1 MADKTLFGRLRRLFS
16 TNVIVRNVGGKKL
29 KVADTDQV
37 QRQVKSHLVDRYTK
51 LHNNLDLVGTG
62 YSTVHQIMAARLA
75 LFKDYETMDSDPIIS
90 SALDIYSDESTM
102 KSEYGSVLN
111 VKTENNNIKEI
122 LNNLFYDIMNI
133 EFTLWPWVRNMVKY
147 GDFFLYLDI
156 NEKYGITNVV
166 PLSPY
171 EIIRSEG
178 EEADNPY
185 YTKFYLE
192 SIEGAHP
199 YFGQR
204 STSGKGKIEFEN
216 FQIAHFRLSNDSN
229 FFPYGKSM
237 IEGTRKIWKQLT
249 LMEDAMLIHRIMRAP
264 SKRVFKI
271 DIGNI
276 PPSEVDNYMQ
286 RIINKMKKTPFVD
299 EASGEYNLKYNI
311 QNLTEDFFMP
321 VRGGD
326 SGTEISELGGIDY
339 DSTEDI
345 EYLKNKLLASL
356 RIPKAFLGFDE
367 NMGGKA
373 TLAAEDVR
381 FARTIER
388 IQRIIVSELTKIAVV
403 HLYAQGYT
411 DEDLVNFELELASP
425 STMYEQEKVELWG
438 QKVQLATDMTQDKI
452 LPTTW
457 IYDNVFKFSED
468 EKKEIERQIVL
479 DQKNKFRYSQIEM
492 EGNDPAETGDAIGTP
507 SDMAAIGTSAEEMPT
522 PPDTIAGSIFD
533 TGLDSGEDDRPE
545 DQQGGRPPEM
555 NKFGKESGARGR
567 DPLGKQAKNSSPK
580 NKRNLALAHY
590 DAIKNTMGK
599 KSKAI
604 INETNKVEEVEQE
617 YNEYKEENGVD

>member
-1 MADKTLFGRLRRLFS
+1 MADTTLFGRLRRLFS

-29 KVADTDQV
+29 KIADTDQI
-37 QRQVKSHLVDRYTK
+37 QHQVKSHLVDRYSK
-51 LHNNLDLVGTG
+51 LHSNLDVAGTG
-62 YSTVHQIMAARLA
+62 YSTVHQVMAARLG
-75 LFKDYETMDSDPIIS
+75 LFKDYESMDSDPIIS

-102 KSEYGSVLN
+102 KGQYGEVIDI
-111 VKTENNNIKEI
+111 KTDNENIKEI
-122 LNNLFYDIMNI
+122 LHNLFYDILNI
-133 EFTLWPWVRNMVKY
+133 EFNLWPWVRNMVKY
-147 GDFFLYLDI
+147 GDFYLYLDI

-171 EIIRSEG
+171 EVVRSEG
-178 EEADNPY
+178 EDETNPY

-204 STSGKGKIEFEN
+204 AASSKNKVEFEN
-216 FQIAHFRLSNDSN
+216 FQVAHFRLANDSN
-229 FFPYGKSM
+229 FLPYGKSM
-237 IEGTRKIWKQLT
+237 IESTRKIWKQLT

-276 PPSEVDNYMQ
+276 PPAEVDNYMQ
-286 RIINKMKKTPFVD
+286 RIINKMKKTPVID
-299 EASGEYNLKYNI
+299 EATGEYNLKYNM

-356 RIPKAFLGFDE
+356 RVPKAFLGFDE
-367 NMGGKA
+367 NVGGKA

-403 HLYAQGYT
+403 HLYSQGYT

-425 STMYEQEKVELWG
+425 STMYEQEKVELLG
-438 QKVQLATDMTQDKI
+438 QKVSLARDMLSDKI
-452 LPTTW
+452 LPYEW
-457 IYDNVFKFSED
+457 IYNNVFNFSD
-468 EKKEIERQIVL
+468 KEKVDIENQIID
-479 DQKNKFRYSQIEM
+479 DQKQKFRHSQIEM
-492 EGNDPAETGDAIGTP
+492 EGNDPMSSGESVGTP
-507 SDMAAIGTSAEEMPT
+507 SSMAAVGVGEDEAST
-522 PPDTIAGSIFD
+522 PPDTAAGSVFD
-533 TGLDSGEDDRPE
+533 VFDDGEDDRPE
-545 DQQGGRPPEM
+545 DEQGGRPKEM
-555 NKFGKESGARGR
+555 NKPFKDSGARGR
-567 DPLGKQAKNSSPK
+567 DPLGKQTKNRK
-580 NKRNLALAHY
+580 GLALAHY
-590 DAIKNTMGK
+590 DALKSTMGNK
-599 KSKAI
+599 KSKDI
-604 INETNKVEEVEQE
+604 IQETNQVDELEKE
-617 YNEYKEENGVD
+617 YNEYKEENGDN

>member
-1 MADKTLFGRLRRLFS
+1 MADTTLFGRLQRLFA

-29 KVADTDQV
+29 KIADTDQV
-37 QRQVKSHLVDRYTK
+37 QKQVKSHLVDRYSK
-51 LHNNLDLVGTG
+51 LHTNLDLVGTG
-62 YSTVHQIMAARLA
+62 YSTVHQVMAARLA
-75 LFKDYETMDSDPIIS
+75 LFKDYESMDSDPIIS

-102 KSEYGSVLN
+102 KGEYGQVIDI
-111 VKTENNNIKEI
+111 KTDNENIKEI

-133 EFTLWPWVRNMVKY
+133 EFNLWPWVRNMVKY
-147 GDFFLYLDI
+147 GDFFLHLDI

-171 EIIRSEG
+171 EVIRAEG
-178 EEADNPY
+178 EDPENPY

-199 YFGQR
+199 YFGQK
-204 STSGKGKIEFEN
+204 SNKGKIEFEN
-216 FQIAHFRLSNDSN
+216 FQIAHFRLANDSN
-229 FFPYGKSM
+229 FLPYGKSM
-237 IEGTRKIWKQLT
+237 VESTRKIWKQLT

-276 PPSEVDNYMQ
+276 PPAEVDNYMQ
-286 RIINKMKKTPFVD
+286 RIINKMKKTPIID
-299 EASGEYNLKYNI
+299 ENTGEYNLKYNM

-326 SGTEISELGGIDY
+326 SGTEISELSGIDY

-356 RIPKAFLGFDE
+356 RVPKAFLGFDE
-367 NMGGKA
+367 NVGGKA

-403 HLYAQGYT
+403 HLYSQGYT

-425 STMYEQEKVELWG
+425 STMYEQEKIELFG
-438 QKVQLATDMTQDKI
+438 QKVNLARDMIQDKI
-452 LPTTW
+452 LPYQW
-457 IYDNVFKFSED
+457 IYDNVFNFSD
-468 EKKEIERQIVL
+468 KEKVNIEKQIID
-479 DQKNKFRYSQIEM
+479 DQKQKFRHSQIEM
-492 EGNDPAETGDAIGTP
+492 EGNDPMETGDAIGTP
-507 SDMAAIGTSAEEMPT
+507 SDMASIGIGADDAAE
-522 PPDTIAGSIFD
+522 PPETIAGSIFD
-533 TGLDSGEDDRPE
+533 PFPDEEKEDERPE
-545 DQQGGRPPEM
+545 DQQGGRPQEM
-555 NKFGKESGARGR
+555 NKPFKDSGARGR
-567 DPLGKQAKNSSPK
+567 DPLGKQTKNRRP
-580 NKRNLALAHY
+580 LALAHY
-590 DAIKNTMGK
+590 DALKKTMGVK
-599 KSKAI
+599 KSKDI
-604 INETNKVEEVEQE
+604 IQETTQVDELEKE
-617 YNEYKEENGVD
+617 YNEYKEENGDN

>member
-1 MADKTLFGRLRRLFS
+1 MADTTLFGRLRRLFS

-29 KVADTDQV
+29 KIADTDQV
-37 QRQVKSHLVDRYTK
+37 QKQVKSHLVDRYTK

-62 YSTVHQIMAARLA
+62 YSTVHQVMAARLA
-75 LFKDYETMDSDPIIS
+75 LFKDYESMDSDPIIS

-102 KSEYGSVLN
+102 KGEYGQVVE
-111 VKTENNNIKEI
+111 VKSDNDNIKEI

-133 EFTLWPWVRNMVKY
+133 EFNLWPWVRNMVKY
-147 GDFFLYLDI
+147 GDFFLHLDI

-171 EIIRSEG
+171 EVVRAEG
-178 EEADNPY
+178 EDPENPY

-199 YFGQR
+199 YFGQK
-204 STSGKGKIEFEN
+204 SSGTGKIEFEN
-216 FQIAHFRLSNDSN
+216 FQIAHFRLANDSN
-229 FFPYGKSM
+229 FLPYGKSM
-237 IEGTRKIWKQLT
+237 VESTRKIWKQLT

-276 PPSEVDNYMQ
+276 PPAEVDNYMQ
-286 RIINKMKKTPFVD
+286 RIINKMKKTPIID
-299 EASGEYNLKYNI
+299 EGTGEYNLKYNM

-356 RIPKAFLGFDE
+356 RVPKAFLGFDE
-367 NMGGKA
+367 NVGGKA

-388 IQRIIVSELTKIAVV
+388 IQRIVVSELTKIAVV
-403 HLYAQGYT
+403 HLYSQGYT
-411 DEDLVNFELELASP
+411 DEDLVNFELNLASP
-425 STMYEQEKVELWG
+425 STMYEQEKIELFG
-438 QKVQLATDMTQDKI
+438 QKVDLASSMIQDKI
-452 LPTTW
+452 LPTNW
-457 IYDNVFKFSED
+457 IYDNVFNFSD
-468 EKKEIERQIVL
+468 KEKIDIENQIIE
-479 DQKNKFRYSQIEM
+479 DQKQKFRHSQIEM
-492 EGNDPAETGDAIGTP
+492 EGNDPQASGESVGTP
-507 SDMAAIGTSAEEMPT
+507 SDMQTGRGGMFGQQQEPQQDDDSV
-522 PPDTIAGSIFD
+522 AGSLFD
-533 TGLDSGEDDRPE
+533 PFDNGEDDRPE
-545 DQQGGRPPEM
+545 DQQGGRPQEM
-555 NKFGKESGARGR
+555 NKPFKDSGARGR
-567 DPLGKQAKNSSPK
+567 DPLGKQTKNRRP
-580 NKRNLALAHY
+580 LALAHY
-590 DAIKNTMGK
+590 DALKKTMGK
-599 KSKAI
+599 KSKDI
-604 INETNKVEEVEQE
+604 INETNKVDEMNKE
-617 YNEYKEENGVD
+617 YNEYKEEKGKE

>member
-1 MADKTLFGRLRRLFS
+1 MADTTLFGRLQRLFS

-29 KVADTDQV
+29 KIADTDQV
-37 QRQVKSHLVDRYTK
+37 QKQVKSHLVDRYTK

-75 LFKDYETMDSDPIIS
+75 LFKDYESMDSDPIIS

-102 KSEYGSVLN
+102 KGEYGEVVTIKSDN
-111 VKTENNNIKEI
+111 ENIKEI
-122 LNNLFYDIMNI
+122 LHNLFYDIMNV
-133 EFTLWPWVRNMVKY
+133 EFNLWPWVRNMVKY
-147 GDFFLYLDI
+147 GDFFLHLDI

-171 EIIRSEG
+171 EIIRAEG
-178 EEADNPY
+178 EDPENPY

-199 YFGQR
+199 YFGQKQ
-204 STSGKGKIEFEN
+204 SGKGKIEFEN
-216 FQIAHFRLSNDSN
+216 FQIAHFRLANDSN
-229 FFPYGKSM
+229 FLPYGKSM
-237 IEGTRKIWKQLT
+237 VESTRKIWKQLT

-276 PPSEVDNYMQ
+276 PPAEVDNYMQ
-286 RIINKMKKTPFVD
+286 RIINKMKKTPIID
-299 EASGEYNLKYNI
+299 EGTGEYNLKYNM

-356 RIPKAFLGFDE
+356 RVPKAFLGFDE
-367 NMGGKA
+367 NVGGKA

-403 HLYAQGYT
+403 HLYSQGYT

-425 STMYEQEKVELWG
+425 STMYEQEKIELLG
-438 QKVQLATDMTQDKI
+438 QKVSLARDMISDKI
-452 LPTTW
+452 LPTDW
-457 IYDNVFKFSED
+457 VYDNVFNFSD
-468 EKKEIERQIVL
+468 EQKVAIEKQIID
-479 DQKNKFRYSQIEM
+479 DQKQKFRHSQIEM
-492 EGNDPAETGDAIGTP
+492 EGNDPMETGDAIGTP
-507 SDMAAIGTSAEEMPT
+507 SDMAAVGIGQDDAQT

-533 TGLDSGEDDRPE
+533 PFADEEKEDERPE
-545 DQQGGRPPEM
+545 DQQGGRPQEM
-555 NKFGKESGARGR
+555 NKPFKDSGARGR
-567 DPLGKQAKNSSPK
+567 DPLGKQTKNRRP
-580 NKRNLALAHY
+580 LALAHF
-590 DAIKNTMGK
+590 DALK
-599 KSKAI
+599 KSMGSKSKNI
-604 INETNKVEEVEQE
+604 INETKKVDEIKKE
-617 YNEYKEENGVD
+617 YDEYKEENGVD